1 VQAAPKFLDTPL
13 KIIGAIGAVISLV
26 LGANQV
32 TRVLSE
38 VGERQRQVAEMQ
50 AIAAQQEKSAD
61 YPAAWSSIEKAMTAS
76 DQGSYLAKMTGR
88 LDDVRLDLRAAQE
101 DLAMTWLQHVSV
113 PSGSTFA
120 SIVDPLLAVVTRGIV
135 ASEGT
140 RKADL
145 LAHAGWAYFLKSR
158 DGSSSG
164 DPEKTYR
171 QATEIESNNPFA
183 RANWGHL
190 VMWRRGSFEE
200 AARHFS
206 SALTAGRERPYVRR
220 LQLAAMRLYGSIE
233 AERGLL
239 LTVNE
244 MRISHESIDGGTR
257 SAVFSVYYGAFN
269 ADESLQRVV
278 ATLPPRE
285 HIDTIRVLFPDG
297 GIEASRVALR
307 EAMVAVL
314 EEAAGAPA
322 NALETWRRVRTLSA
336 DGDQRLAAR
345 AAAAIARLSPRA
357 SRPGRAG

>member
-1 VQAAPKFLDTPL
+1 MQAAPKLLDTPL

-50 AIAAQQEKSAD
+50 AIAAQQVKSAD
-61 YPAAWSSIEKAMTAS
+61 YPAAWSSIEKAITAS

-88 LDDVRLDLRAAQE
+88 LDEVRLDLRAVQE

-140 RKADL
+140 RTADL

-164 DPEKTYR
+164 DPEKAYR
-171 QATEIESNNPFA
+171 QAIEIESNNPFA

-206 SALTAGRERPYVRR
+206 LALMAGRERPYVRR
-220 LQLAAMRLYGSIE
+220 LQLAALRLYASIE

-239 LTVNE
+239 LAVND
-244 MRISHESIDGGTR
+244 MRKAGEPIDGGTR
-257 SAVFSVYYGAFN
+257 RAVLSVYFGAFN

-278 ATLPPRE
+278 ATLPPHE
-285 HIDTIRVLFPDG
+285 HLDTMRALFFAGDVDTARVP
-297 GIEASRVALR
+297 LR
-307 EAMVAVL
+307 DAMVAL
-314 EEAAGAPA
+314 LQEAAGERAEA
-322 NALETWRRVRTLSA
+322 IVTWRAVRVATASG
-336 DGDQRLAAR
+336 GDRRVATR
-345 AAAAIARLSPRA
+345 AAAAIARLSA
-357 SRPGRAG
+357 PGRG